1 MDVHGPRHGRVGLAG
16 RHQLEERVHDLVAA
30 DAEDG
35 GAEIVHTFLELM
47 AAGAPYTAMA
57 RAVHIHPTVS
67 EYLPVVLGNM
77 EEVA

>member
-1 MDVHGPRHGRVGLAG
+1 MI
-16 RHQLEERVHDLVAA
+16 VAA

-35 GAEIVHTFLELM
+35 GAEIVHTFVELM

-57 RAVHIHPTVS
+57 RAVHIHPIVS

-77 EEVA
+77 DELA